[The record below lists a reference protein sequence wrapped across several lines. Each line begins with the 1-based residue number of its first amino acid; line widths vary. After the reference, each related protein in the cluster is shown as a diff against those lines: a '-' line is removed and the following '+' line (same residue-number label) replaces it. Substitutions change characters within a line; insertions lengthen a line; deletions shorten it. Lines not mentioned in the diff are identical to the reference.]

1 MRSKILL
8 IEDDQT
14 FFDCTSMML
23 ADRKDIDVVWAET
36 GARGI
41 KLYQQDPQAY
51 GVVILDYI
59 LPDFKGTEVCQH
71 LRRINPEQ
79 EFLFAS
85 GHSDPAYLL
94 DQLETGSSGFLVK
107 GNSISEMKNKVLSSL
122 VKYQTKNRLLNQSD
136 FEPTKAEL
144 ELKQQGFVSRSP
156 VMLKMLKEIES
167 AKNSPYPTLIIGET
181 GTGKELIAQ
190 ALVQKGKKMISI
202 NCASFLQ
209 RENLLES
216 ELFGY
221 VKGAFT
227 GASTD
232 TVGLVTKANQN
243 VLFLDELHQLP
254 LAAQAKLLR
263 FLQEMKFRKV
273 GDNSDTETKVNFKLV
288 AAVQPDIKERLQ
300 DKSFLTDLFERVGT
314 LIITAP
320 SLREKPEDIELLVR
334 HFQDDFNKDKPK
346 TQQKQF
352 RISTVTEMQNQL
364 WPTNIR
370 GLQNAVKQMMTNCE
384 GDIINPVDFKNY
396 LAKVQ
401 VGNISESN
409 SALSESAEVDHD
421 QALKNFE
428 AKRII
433 DSLKKSK
440 TRSEAAIKLGLPLS
454 TLVRKITQLGI
465 DPSFYLMST

>member
-1 MRSKILL
+1 MRFKILL
-8 IEDDQT
+8 IEDDET

-23 ADRKDIDVVWAET
+23 SDRKDIDVIWANT

-51 GVVILDYI
+51 AVVILDYL

-71 LRRINPEQ
+71 LRRINSEQ

-85 GHSDPAYLL
+85 GHSDPTYLL
-94 DQLETGSSGFLVK
+94 DQLETGSSGFLIK
-107 GNSISEMKNKVLSSL
+107 GSPIKEMKNKILSSVL
-122 VKYQTKNRLLNQSD
+122 KYQTKNRLLNNSD

-144 ELKQQGFVSRSP
+144 ELKQQGFISRSP
-156 VMLKMLKEIES
+156 LMFQMLKEIEA

-190 ALVQKGKKMISI
+190 ALVPKGKKMISI

-227 GASTD
+227 GANAD
-232 TVGLVTKANQN
+232 TVGLVSKANHN

-254 LAAQAKLLR
+254 LSAQAKLLR

-273 GDNSDTETKVNFKLV
+273 GDNSDLETKVNFKLV
-288 AAVQPDIKERLQ
+288 AAVQPDIKERLR

-314 LIITAP
+314 LIIHAP
-320 SLREKPEDIELLVR
+320 ALREKSDDIELLVR
-334 HFQDDFNKDKPK
+334 YFQDEFNKDKVK
-346 TQQKQF
+346 IQQKQF
-352 RISTVTEMQNQL
+352 RISTVIEMQNQL

-370 GLQNAVKQMMTNCE
+370 GLQNAVKQMMTNCK
-384 GDIINPVDFKNY
+384 GDILNPADFKNY
-396 LAKVQ
+396 LSKVQ
-401 VGNISESN
+401 VGGGGFNSDSEEPSM
-409 SALSESAEVDHD
+409 ADHD

-428 AKRII
+428 TKRII
-433 DSLKKSK
+433 ESLKKSK
-440 TRSEAAIKLGLPLS
+440 TKSETAVKLGLPIS
-454 TLVRKITQLGI
+454 TLFRKFAQLGI
-465 DPSFYLMST
+465 DPNFYLMTK

>member
-1 MRSKILL
+1 MKSKILL

-14 FFDCTSMML
+14 FFDCVSMML
-23 ADRKDIDVVWAET
+23 SDRNDVGVVWAKS
-36 GARGI
+36 GAHGI

-51 GVVILDYI
+51 AVVILDYI

-94 DQLETGSSGFLVK
+94 DQLETGSSGFLIK
-107 GNSISEMKNKVLSSL
+107 GSPISEMKNKVLSSII
-122 VKYQTKNRLLNQSD
+122 KYQTKNRLLNAAD

-144 ELKQQGFVSRSP
+144 ELKQHGFISRSQI
-156 VMLKMLKEIES
+156 MLQMLKEIES

-181 GTGKELIAQ
+181 GTGKELIAR
-190 ALVQKGKKMISI
+190 ALVPKGKKIISI

-209 RENLLES
+209 RENLLEA

-227 GASTD
+227 GANTD

-273 GDNSDTETKVNFKLV
+273 GDNSDTETKVSFKLV
-288 AAVQPDIKERLQ
+288 AAVQPDIKERLR

-314 LIITAP
+314 LIINAP

-334 HFQDDFNKDKPK
+334 HFQDEYNKDKTK
-346 TQQKQF
+346 NEQKLF
-352 RISTVTEMQNQL
+352 RISTVTEMQKQSWL
-364 WPTNIR
+364 TNIR

-384 GDIINPVDFKNY
+384 SDIVNLVDFKNY
-396 LAKVQ
+396 LSKVQ
-401 VGNISESN
+401 LGGTLDTSGISDDLL
-409 SALSESAEVDHD
+409 SADHD

-428 AKRII
+428 TKRII

-454 TLVRKITQLGI
+454 TLVRKINQLGI
-465 DPSFYLMST
+465 DPSFYLTSS